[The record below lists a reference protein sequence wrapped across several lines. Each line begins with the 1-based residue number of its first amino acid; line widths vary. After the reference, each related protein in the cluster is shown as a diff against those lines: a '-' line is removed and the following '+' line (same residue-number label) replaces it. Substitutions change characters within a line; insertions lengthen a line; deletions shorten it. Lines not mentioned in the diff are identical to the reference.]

1 MPAEGAIARVASAC
15 TSPIHGPIPR
25 DDRFFEFN
33 EYFPHTVSTAC
44 ADRPHLMPSTMMCGS
59 NENKRESRRRSGVGR
74 FRKPRIR
81 TLGDSGT
88 LRWLRIVE
96 VRV

>member
-1 MPAEGAIARVASAC
+1 MPAEGAIARVVSAC

-33 EYFPHTVSTAC
+33 EYFPHTVRTAS
-44 ADRPHLMPSTMMCGS
+44 DERPNLMPFTMMCGS
-59 NENKRESRRRSGVGR
+59 NKNKRESGRRSGVGQ

-81 TLGDSGT
+81 TLENSVFSSGF
-88 LRWLRIVE
+88 V
-96 VRV
+96 